1 MQVSE
6 VEVSIKL
13 REIVQPR
20 IKQKTGELK
29 TKDSA
34 NDSMIVSVVNSDVH
48 AIIFMIDPRKKY
60 TLEYV
65 QRELEYI
72 THDCDILIV
81 SNFTD
86 LCNEK
91 KPQISANDIKELIR
105 KSGKNIRHC
114 EASMSDRFGV
124 KAIKTFISIPF
135 TKLEEQFLLQQLE
148 RVKNDIQTSYQD
160 FDKLSEEQDY
170 SFYKDW
176 LAKAIQDRLQKQQ
189 SGGSVRT
196 AGTTQPAKP
205 ASNSPVKTTPQ
216 APSSSTGN
224 KPPAQG
230 KPEEGGGFFSK
241 LKSIV
246 SSSEE
251 QKPAPIVKKTDPRK
265 AIHDLK
271 QVAALAREGK
281 QTDEVSIDA
290 FDPSSLGGDDY
301 DCFFSDDEDNAPAAS
316 GFIEESDEEDYNP
329 LVTAGQD
336 FEDDAIEYSVPAVAP
351 THKATAT
358 KKKNVPTKTTS
369 EKKTQKASAPA
380 PAPAPATRAV
390 STSEKKAQ
398 KASTPEKK
406 SKKAPVP
413 APTPFSSDEDEAPN
427 PLVTGGED
435 PFSSDDDAPN
445 PLVAAGHDPFS
456 DEDET
461 PNPLVAAGEDPFG
474 SDDDETPNPLVAAG
488 EDPFGSDNDA
498 PNPLVS
504 AGEDPFGSDDETPN
518 PLVAAGEDPFGSDD
532 DETPNPLVAA
542 GEDPFGS
549 DDDAP
554 NPLVSAGE
562 DPFSSDDDAP
572 NPLVATGEDPFSD
585 DE

>member
-1 MQVSE
+1 MKKLTKGQSHQLNLCIVGDKATGKSSLYNMLQRKRFEESYSRTPTNQTATTSWEFRLSE

-301 DCFFSDDEDNAPAAS
+301 DCFFSDDED
-316 GFIEESDEEDYNP
+316 YNP

-427 PLVTGGED
+427 PLV
-435 PFSSDDDAPN
+435 
-445 PLVAAGHDPFS
+445 
-456 DEDET
+456 
-461 PNPLVAAGEDPFG
+461 
-474 SDDDETPNPLVAAG
+474 
-488 EDPFGSDNDA
+488 
-498 PNPLVS
+498 
-504 AGEDPFGSDDETPN
+504 
-518 PLVAAGEDPFGSDD
+518 AAGEDPFGSDD